1 MNKTGRLLFVCVLI
15 LICFSSCSRGKLL
28 ILEANFL
35 GSRGRYDDAI
45 AVYLRALEFTEAAPY
60 AEFGLGALFYLLGE
74 DYAAIERF
82 ENSQKLLEN
91 LPAAEHRE
99 LRFRNSYNHGIVLFG
114 QGNFQAAA
122 NAFRNALRAD
132 PRRIEAKRNLEL
144 SLLSLER
151 QGPDEGGEEDI
162 EQGSEARAVLFEFLR
177 QREQDQWRSAE
188 WTGDDD
194 YTGPDY

>member
-1 MNKTGRLLFVCVLI
+1 MNKKGRLLFVCVFI
-15 LICFSSCSRGKLL
+15 LICLSSCSRGKLL

-74 DYAAIERF
+74 DYAALERF
-82 ENSQKLLEN
+82 ENCQKLLEN

-99 LRFRNSYNHGIVLFG
+99 LRFRNSYNYGIVLFG
-114 QGNFQAAA
+114 LGDFQAAA
-122 NAFRNALRAD
+122 YAFRNALRAD
-132 PRRIEAKRNLEL
+132 PRRVEAKRNLEL

-151 QGPDEGGEEDI
+151 QVPDEGRGEEA
-162 EQGSEARAVLFEFLR
+162 SRR
-177 QREQDQWRSAE
+177 
-188 WTGDDD
+188 
-194 YTGPDY
+194 